1 MPDLMHPL
9 RAFGWLKYPIFFIT
23 FFTAM
28 TMIAGDLKSS
38 WGNARMNDMHLIGRD
53 FVNIWHGGRLAVSAP
68 PARVYDREDYRAKLY
83 QSVGIKG
90 IYAFSYPPHMLL
102 ASMPFGQMPYLAA
115 LAAWVVLT
123 LGLFWH
129 AARPWLSGAGLP
141 SWSIFFLPA
150 TWINLWAGHFGFLIG
165 ALALYGWYNARTK
178 PILSGAAF
186 AVMTVKPHL
195 GILVPPLLM
204 ARKGWAAFAWAGLI
218 GTALIALSG
227 VILGWDS
234 WDNWIKS
241 TLPFQAGLLDARDPN
256 LLYFKMMPTV
266 ERFAAGLG
274 LAGIGK
280 AIVELLFAGSAV
292 FLVALGWRK
301 KLDLPTLGLLS
312 IIATFLILPYAFNYD
327 MVAFDVAILILA
339 TRISERLQLWEKSI
353 LAFAFLVPIVQTP
366 MAVAGLSIAPIFILL
381 TLWILVEHSSAD
393 EPVSA

>member
-1 MPDLMHPL
+1 LMLPL

-23 FFTAM
+23 LFTAM
-28 TMIAGDLKSS
+28 MMIVGDLKSS
-38 WGNARMNDMHLIGRD
+38 RGSARMNDMHLIGRD
-53 FVNIWHGGRLAVSAP
+53 FVNIWHGGRLAMSAP
-68 PARVYDREDYRAKLY
+68 PARVYDRDDYRAKLY

-102 ASMPFGQMPYLAA
+102 ASIPFGQMPYLAA

-123 LGLFWH
+123 MGLFWH
-129 AARPWLSGAGLP
+129 AARPWLRAASLP

-150 TWINLWAGHFGFLIG
+150 AWINLWAGHFGFLIG
-165 ALALYGWYNARTK
+165 ALALYGWYHARDK
-178 PILSGAAF
+178 PLLSGAAF

-204 ARKGWAAFAWAGLI
+204 ARKCWTTIFWAGMI
-218 GTALIALSG
+218 GIALIALSG
-227 VILGWDS
+227 AVLGWDS

-241 TLPFQAGLLDARDPN
+241 TLPFQAGLLDARDSN

-266 ERFAAGLG
+266 ERFAAWLG

-280 AIVELLFAGSAV
+280 TIAELLFAGTAL
-292 FLVALGWRK
+292 FLVALAWRK

-327 MVAFDVAILILA
+327 MVAFDVAIMILA
-339 TRISERLQLWEKSI
+339 TRISVRLLLWEKSV

-366 MAVAGLSIAPIFILL
+366 IAVAGLPIAPIFILT
-381 TLWILVEHSSAD
+381 TLWILVKHLSPE
-393 EPVSA
+393 EPISI